1 MWECGERHP
10 IRVLSKG
17 DRKTKRKK
25 ETLPKN
31 RIPFSSK
38 ESLQYF
44 SVLLWHI
51 SLPIRCILS
60 VSLMSQKVGGSE
72 TLLHSGTTWA
82 S

>member
-10 IRVLSKG
+10 IQVLSKG

-44 SVLLWHI
+44 SVFMAHLTSYKMYLI
-51 SLPIRCILS
+51 CLFD
-60 VSLMSQKVGGSE
+60 VTEGG
-72 TLLHSGTTWA
+72 WV
-82 S
+82 